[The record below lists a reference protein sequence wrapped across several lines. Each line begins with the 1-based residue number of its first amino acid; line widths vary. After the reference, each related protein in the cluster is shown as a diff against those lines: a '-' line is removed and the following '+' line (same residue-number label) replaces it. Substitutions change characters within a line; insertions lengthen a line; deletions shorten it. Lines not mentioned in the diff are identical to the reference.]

1 MEEITRQGL
10 MPYVTRVVGIVC
22 VLDLEGEVDLY
33 KSPEVRAE
41 LGKIIARKD
50 KAVVIN
56 FQKVSYIDSSGLAT
70 VIDAFQKTRIY
81 GGKLVLTSLAKS
93 VRSVFE
99 VARLDKFFSIFDDEA
114 AALASFEGDGAP
126 KA

>member
-1 MEEITRQGL
+1 